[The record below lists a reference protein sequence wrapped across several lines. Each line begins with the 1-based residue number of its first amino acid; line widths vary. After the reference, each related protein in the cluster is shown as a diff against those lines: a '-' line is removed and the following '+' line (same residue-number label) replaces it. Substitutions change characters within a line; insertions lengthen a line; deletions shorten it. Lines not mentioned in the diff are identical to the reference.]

1 MQVHKHGIA
10 IAERLAEAQLEGK
23 VATLAPIYPL
33 EAELPVYPEFATGQ
47 FAYRIA
53 QYTDAD
59 LARYYTTTSPTEIEA
74 LFRDDP
80 PAALLVG
87 FEPALEAPMV
97 RFAEENGYQRI
108 EDLGLTDR
116 YGKGILYLRDNPGAR
131 GEAGRLPD

>member
-10 IAERLAEAQLEGK
+10 LAERMAEAQVEGR

-47 FAYRIA
+47 FVYRIA

-59 LARYYTTTSPTEIEA
+59 LARHYTMTSPTEIEA

-80 PAALLVG
+80 PAAILVG
-87 FEPALEAPMV
+87 FEPELEAPMV

-108 EDLGLTDR
+108 DDLGLMDR
-116 YGKGILYLRDNPGAR
+116 YGDGILYLRPAT
-131 GEAGRLPD
+131 GETVSP